1 MLYPQR
7 KQQQMFFSFCQ
18 FVFEGYHRPYLLDIS
33 SKGGGILVYVK
44 YPIPSRRLSCENF
57 YNSIQPV
64 SSEINLTKEKWLVIS
79 NYNPPSQNCGN
90 FLNNLTKMIDF
101 FTDAYENFLI
111 MGNFITEPS
120 DPSLKAFLNSN
131 NLYN

>member
-1 MLYPQR
+1 MWRYR
-7 KQQQMFFSFCQ
+7 C
-18 FVFEGYHRPYLLDIS
+18 
-33 SKGGGILVYVK
+33 KGGGILVYVK
-44 YPIPSRRLSCENF
+44 CSVPSQCLSCENLC
-57 YNSIQPV
+57 NSIQPV

-79 NYNPPSQNCGN
+79 TYNPPSQNCGN

-101 FTDAYENFLI
+101 FADAFENYLI